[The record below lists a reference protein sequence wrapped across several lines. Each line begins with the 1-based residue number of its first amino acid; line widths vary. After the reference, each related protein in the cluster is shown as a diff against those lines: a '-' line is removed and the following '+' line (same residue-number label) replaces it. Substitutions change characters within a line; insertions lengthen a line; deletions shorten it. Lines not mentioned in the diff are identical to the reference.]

1 MTPHWT
7 PSRLGMLLTRSRPWQ
22 LQLQGE
28 QLRLTVN
35 GTTHHYML
43 GQDAELRIRKGLLW
57 ARATLQPDGASPC
70 VLHALSRRDAG
81 SLEDALQAIHSARE
95 QRERRPMFLRILA
108 AMRAWNGQA
117 EALLTER
124 ATQHRWIGHD
134 DQQALLRDRPTLP
147 LLDDALH
154 DLFSDASLHAD
165 DDAHESAMI
174 ELQLWQQ
181 DWLAA
186 CEATNQRTLAA
197 ERSAA
202 RPLLDR
208 VESRPL
214 TDEQA
219 HAVIC
224 FDNHVQLVAAAGS
237 GKTSTLVAKAAYAIH
252 RGYAQPQQ
260 IVMLAFNKDAAREL
274 QDRAS
279 HAFNRVGMGNALVQA
294 NTFHALGLSIIGKAT
309 GRKPDVPD
317 WAVDATL
324 GFHKLAELVDQLKDR
339 SHAFRTRWDMFRLVF
354 GRDLPA
360 MGGAMSADG
369 WNKDGTGYVRTLRGE
384 RVRSM
389 EECVIADWLFYN
401 GVAYDYERAYAFDT
415 AIDEFRQ
422 YRPDFHYPDADLYH
436 EHLALDAHGNP
447 PPHFERYAESLHW
460 KRGEHR
466 RRGTRLVETTSH
478 QLRSGH
484 AFDHLRDALA
494 ANGVT
499 LDPNPDRE
507 LPDDGQKPMPD
518 SDLIGLMR
526 TFISHAKSNCLA
538 LDDMAARLQA
548 MPDDQFKERHRRFLE
563 IAAPVVQ
570 AWDDALHAER
580 GIDFEDMLNQAA
592 EHLEQG
598 RYISPYTLVM
608 ADEFQD
614 ASRARARLCRALAQ
628 APGSYLFA
636 VGDDWQSINR
646 FAGADVSV
654 MTGFR
659 QWFGSGT
666 VLQLQQ
672 TFRCPQ
678 ALCDASSRFVT
689 RNPAQIRKQVH
700 SATAGHGP
708 VLQAFQV
715 AAREQMADAIG
726 QYLQQLHEQRLTGA
740 IPAGRNGKLSVF
752 VLGRYNADRTAVP
765 SNWQA
770 RFGATLEVSFL
781 TVHRSKGMEADH
793 VILPGMLDR
802 RFPNTRADDPVLSL
816 AMPSGDTFPL
826 GEERRLFY
834 VALTR
839 ARRSVAM
846 FTVAGKRS
854 SFLEELEQDG
864 AVQVTTVDGRPV
876 REQRCPA
883 CATGIIIKR
892 SGRYGEFHSCSAYP
906 RCEYKPKQAVA
917 AR

>member
-1 MTPHWT
+1 MTQHWK
-7 PSRLGMLLTRSRPWQ
+7 PSRLGRLFTRSAPWH
-22 LQLQGE
+22 LHLQGE
-28 QLRLTVN
+28 QLVLAVN
-35 GTTHHYML
+35 GLVHRHTL
-43 GQDAELRIRKGLLW
+43 GGDADLRVRNGLLW
-57 ARATLQPDGASPC
+57 SQATLERDGAPSV
-70 VLHALSRRDAG
+70 VLDAVSRRDART
-81 SLEDALQAIHSARE
+81 LATALQAIRAAQE
-95 QRERRPMFLRILA
+95 QRERAPMFLRLLE
-108 AMRAWNGQA
+108 AMREWNGQA
-117 EALLTER
+117 ESLLAER
-124 ATQHRWIGHD
+124 AAQRRWIGHD

-147 LLDDALH
+147 LDDSALRE
-154 DLFSDASLHAD
+154 LFQDPSLHAD
-165 DDAHESAMI
+165 DDARESALI
-174 ELQLWQQ
+174 ELGLWQQ
-181 DWLAA
+181 DWVSA
-186 CEATNQRTLAA
+186 CEAVNERVLAI

-208 VESRPL
+208 MESRPL

-224 FDNHVQLVAAAGS
+224 FDNRVQLVAAAGS
-237 GKTSTLVAKAAYAIH
+237 GKTSTLVAKAAYAVH
-252 RGYAQPQQ
+252 RGYAEPQQ

-274 QDRAS
+274 QERANQ
-279 HAFNRVGMGNALVQA
+279 AFARAGMTTDTVEAR
-294 NTFHALGLSIIGKAT
+294 TFHALGLSIIGKAT

-317 WAVDATL
+317 WAVDTTL
-324 GFHKLAELVDQLKDR
+324 GFHKLADIVDQLKDR

-360 MGGAMSADG
+360 MGGAMNADG
-369 WNKDGTGYVRTLRGE
+369 WNTDGTGYVRTLRGE

-415 AIDEFRQ
+415 ATDEFRQ

-436 EHLALDAHGNP
+436 EHLALDAQGNP
-447 PPHFERYAESLHW
+447 PAHFERYAESLQW
-460 KRGEHR
+460 KREEHR

-478 QLRSGH
+478 QLRSGY
-484 AFDHLRDALA
+484 AFDHLSDALA
-494 ANGVT
+494 AAGVV
-499 LDPNPDRE
+499 LDPNPDRD

-518 SDLIGLMR
+518 NELIGLMR
-526 TFISHAKSNCLA
+526 SFISHAKSNCLT
-538 LDDMAARLQA
+538 LDDMAARLRD

-563 IAAPVVQ
+563 IAAPVLQ
-570 AWDDALHAER
+570 GWDDALHAER
-580 GIDFEDMLNQAA
+580 SIDFEDMLNQAA

-628 APGSYLFA
+628 APGSHLFA

-659 QWFGSGT
+659 EWFGSGT
-666 VLQLQQ
+666 VLRLEQ

-678 ALCDASSRFVT
+678 ALCDASSRFVS
-689 RNPAQIRKQVH
+689 RNPAQIRKQVR
-700 SATAGHGP
+700 SATQSQRP

-715 AAREQMADAIG
+715 ASREQVADAIG

-740 IPAGRNGKLSVF
+740 LPAGRTGKLSVF

-765 SNWQA
+765 GNWQA
-770 RFGATLEVSFL
+770 RFGATMDVTFL
-781 TVHRSKGMEADH
+781 TVHRSKGMEADY

-816 AMPSGDTFPL
+816 AMPSGDTYPL

-839 ARRSVAM
+839 ARRSVVM
-846 FTVAGKRS
+846 FTATGKRS
-854 SFLEELEQDG
+854 AFLDELERDG
-864 AVQVTTVDGRPV
+864 AVAVTTVDGQPV

-883 CATGIIIKR
+883 CDTGVIVKR
-892 SGRYGEFHSCSAYP
+892 NGRYGAFHSCSSYP
-906 RCEYKPKQAVA
+906 RCEYKPRQAA
-917 AR
+917 ATH